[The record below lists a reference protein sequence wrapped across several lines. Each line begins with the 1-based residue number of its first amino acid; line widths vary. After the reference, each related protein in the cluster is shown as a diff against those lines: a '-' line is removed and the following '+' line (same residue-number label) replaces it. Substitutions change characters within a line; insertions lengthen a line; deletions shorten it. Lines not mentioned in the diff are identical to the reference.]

1 MWTYKVWKMRL
12 LTYMQSY
19 QHKHLR
25 LTKNQVNMTLSK
37 ETNKIPIIDSKE
49 MEIYELFD
57 TEVRMIL
64 LKKNTQATKLN

>member
-1 MWTYKVWKMRL
+1 
-12 LTYMQSY
+12 
-19 QHKHLR
+19 
-25 LTKNQVNMTLSK
+25 MTLSK

-64 LKKNTQATKLN
+64 LKKFSELQEHTGY